1 MTISNCK
8 LTNRYWTVAYGTQNT
23 EITKDRITLLF
34 NWWNQN
40 VRRCPQLGNRIIHA
54 FNNYYNAYG
63 QTKMA
68 QPQQEL

>member
-40 VRRCPQLGNRIIHA
+40 VRRCP
-54 FNNYYNAYG
+54 
-63 QTKMA
+63 
-68 QPQQEL
+68 